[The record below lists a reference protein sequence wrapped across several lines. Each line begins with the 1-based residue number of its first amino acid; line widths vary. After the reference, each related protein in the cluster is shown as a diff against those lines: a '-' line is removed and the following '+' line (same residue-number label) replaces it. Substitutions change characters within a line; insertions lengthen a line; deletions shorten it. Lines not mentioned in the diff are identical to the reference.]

1 MAESPGKF
9 AVHGILSPD
18 SRACSVAF
26 TVALVGVLSILWSSS
41 SFAQTSDRR
50 VWKDMSGKFSIEAEL
65 KSQDEKEVT
74 LQKADG
80 QQVTLPKGRLS
91 KDDQEYLSACDVL
104 KLINT
109 QAAKIEP
116 HLDKLITEPRSAIEA
131 LLAIQKAEP
140 RDPCA
145 MLWCGVALA
154 SEGGKPGMDKAERYL
169 DDAILRLRQIHKH
182 LPLAHPR
189 TLTSALNNRAIL
201 ALRDRKSNRATALF
215 KEIATV
221 EPSLPHF
228 VSHNIQTLLDVTLEN
243 KLLEL
248 NATERRSLSELIVKG
263 QGNPPLPL
271 PRRFVYSTDFNGNQ
285 LPRASSSG
293 SRLFALRENFIWP
306 ELTCFVCAGT
316 SMVDCVKCVGGI
328 ATAYTQE
335 QVGFNRTNQTPIMAG
350 KAVRVPCEFC
360 KGKSGFDCRN
370 CQAGRVLLD

>member
-1 MAESPGKF
+1 MAESPRKF
-9 AVHGILSPD
+9 AVHGILSPV
-18 SRACSVAF
+18 AGVFPVAF
-26 TVALVGVLSILWSSS
+26 PAAFVGFLSILCSSS
-41 SFAQTSDRR
+41 SHAQTSDRR

-65 KSQDEKEVT
+65 NSQDEKEVT

-80 QQVTLPKGRLS
+80 QLVSLPKGRLS
-91 KDDQEYLSACDVL
+91 KDDQEYLNARDVL
-104 KLINT
+104 KLMIA
-109 QAAKIEP
+109 QATKIEP
-116 HLDKLITEPRSAIEA
+116 HLDKLITEPRSAIDA

-182 LPLAHPR
+182 LPSAHAR

-215 KEIATV
+215 KEIASV

-243 KLLEL
+243 KLIEL

-271 PRRFVYSTDFNGNQ
+271 PKRFVYSTDFNCNQVVPAIPSGN
-285 LPRASSSG
+285 
-293 SRLFALRENFIWP
+293 RLFVLRKNLIWP

-328 ATAYTQE
+328 TTAYTQE
-335 QVGFNRTNQTPIMAG
+335 QVGFNRTNQTPIMAP

-360 KGKSGFDCRN
+360 DGKSGFNCRN
-370 CQAGRVLLD
+370 CQAGRLSLE